1 MVVDYWQFNEA
12 TVITNWGLTASGEE
26 WQGIIKWPL
35 ILGISGDGNEF
46 SYTDKN
52 GNKAWRTGD
61 TVFVY
66 SAKNGKTH
74 SSVAPSDGLVLM
86 IYTGYTRQSLSDIKV
101 AVGWYAN
108 TNSYGSSEAL
118 ISTTDGE
125 EYTAFVRDYFD
136 KPTGRFAAAYYTE
149 KYKLSASLRVV
160 SYSSS
165 RVSHA
170 FSSRGGDIF
179 LLDSTDIDLTGVV
192 AEGMPPAIDPYD
204 GGGTSGTGGGTGS
217 FDRTGDDI
225 SVPGLPSLSASS
237 TGFVTLF
244 NPTLTQLNNLASY
257 MWSDIFDIATF
268 KKIFAD
274 PMDVILG
281 LSIVPVAVPSSGT
294 AEVKVGNISTG
305 VSMNKAS
312 SQYVSVDCG
321 SLTIGE
327 YWGAYLDYA
336 PYTKAEIYLPYC
348 GTHPIDVDEIMGK
361 TISVNYNVDI
371 ISGGCCAMIK
381 CGGSVLYHFL
391 GQCSNPIPVSGN
403 DWSSFLA
410 NAVRAAA
417 SLGTMVATAG
427 ASAPASAASQLA
439 RETGT
444 IASAASTATSIISMK
459 PAIEKSGSM
468 SGPGGMLGVQT
479 PYLILSFPRQ
489 CLPSNQNSIIGY
501 PSYIYSEFSQLNGYT
516 IVDDAHLSIDSATNQ
531 EKEEIEN
538 LLKSGVIL

>member
-1 MVVDYWQFNEA
+1 MAEPE
-12 TVITNWGLTASGEE
+12 T
-26 WQGIIKWPL
+26 QGYVRNYALW
-35 ILGISGDGNEF
+35 SSDAADF
-46 SYTDKN
+46 RYTDKN
-52 GNKAWRTGD
+52 GNVYSKVGTVFKIETPEGPTATYDTSEHSGVAGVGYYAYYQTPVPQVGEPGGYYIYISGD
-61 TVFVY
+61 TV
-66 SAKNGKTH
+66 SDKTV
-74 SSVAPSDGLVLM
+74 SSKFAHLTTTDSTTY
-86 IYTGYTRQSLSDIKV
+86 IEFIR
-101 AVGWYAN
+101 
-108 TNSYGSSEAL
+108 SYGGRENTSAFLAYLGTDSPGIIQYSS
-118 ISTTDGE
+118 
-125 EYTAFVRDYFD
+125 FVTND
-136 KPTGRFAAAYYTE
+136 
-149 KYKLSASLRVV
+149 KYKYAPGGTGKGAS
-160 SYSSS
+160 STI
-165 RVSHA
+165 A
-170 FSSRGGDIF
+170 IN
-179 LLDSTDIDLTGVV
+179 LDGVYFQSEEKPGV
-192 AEGMPPAIDPYD
+192 PDPYD
-204 GGGTSGTGGGTGS
+204 SGGTSGTGGGSGT

-321 SLTIGE
+321 SLAIGE

-439 RETGT
+439 RETGQ
-444 IASAASTATSIISMK
+444 IASASSTATSIISMK

-531 EKEEIEN
+531 EKAEIEN